1 MINIKKITAYKT
13 TDGTIFECI
22 DSASTHEAK
31 HFLKQ
36 LESKQYLSKRL
47 IGKGLAVEKESELQ
61 KEINKRKSK
70 IKVILNCL
78 KRRK

>member
-1 MINIKKITAYKT
+1 MISIKKITAYKT

-31 HFLKQ
+31 QVLKQ
-36 LESKQYLSKRL
+36 LESKQYESKRL
-47 IGKGLAVEKESELQ
+47 IGKGFDVEKDSQLQ
-61 KEINKRKSK
+61 KEINKRRNK
-70 IKVILNCL
+70 IKIILNGL